1 MFYQAHELQSYL
13 INNENSKYFRGICPR
28 KHQSERGAV
37 KRGSHY
43 ERMGKAL
50 VEAEDKI
57 TAGLGEELQET
68 MKQYINLQGETDL
81 IERTDSFI
89 YGYRLGVLMTME
101 VFKSNENAIYGGGE

>member
-1 MFYQAHELQSYL
+1 MKSILEEFAHGN
-13 INNENSKYFRGICPR
+13 INPSV
-28 KHQSERGAV
+28 GAV

-43 ERMGKAL
+43 ERLGKAL

-89 YGYRLGVLMTME
+89 YGYRLGVLMTIE
-101 VFKSNENAIYGGGE
+101 ECS